1 MRGNR
6 LGRSVTVVVTLSL
19 LAGCSGGSKYRA
31 VSSADAGAITAS
43 LGKVTAP
50 GAVRNARCAPLGA
63 CFTEDSPLRSLTE
76 PAARALIQ
84 SFSVTPTQLR
94 CESGAPSPVPYN
106 CLGLGDTGPYQ
117 VTITLMSLAPGV
129 TSRVPPLNVTFTV
142 IAVKR

>member
-19 LAGCSGGSKYRA
+19 LAGCSGASKYRA
-31 VSSADAGAITAS
+31 VNSADADAITAS

-50 GAVRNARCAPLGA
+50 GAVRNARCAPLGV
-63 CFTEDSPLRSLTE
+63 CFTEDSPLSSFTE

-94 CESGAPSPVPYN
+94 CQSYDPPVPYN
-106 CLGLGDTGPYQ
+106 CMGVGDTGPYQ